1 MSGGSSQPVRTVRMA
16 RPKSYAQISEA
27 PPVALKNEP
36 GPAIAQPALGN
47 QGLLQQQQRSQAKF
61 SVQIKP
67 EAVAQ
72 MAADIETVVGLLREQ
87 ILDAGEEQRIV
98 DIVRQWRDADRRL
111 GPGIGTPHLDRF
123 LLMTKMRGYSR
134 STGRSGF
141 MDQMAMV
148 YEDLFRELEGD
159 RLEQFQ
165 AIASASQMYSGPP
178 GDHDAPENFW
188 ATMGKKEA
196 VGVWGILKGMGT
208 SAAGMVDAGAWAV
221 TRQMKAAGV
230 DVADPASAAAWL
242 AEQYDISGDAMFGRK
257 EWSEGEELFLGMSA
271 AEFATHGGE
280 GVWMLVMMGKG
291 SGGAK
296 WAQAVE
302 KAIGLSSNM
311 MAIELSA
318 NEIVALLDAQYKAN
332 GKLDAGLLMQNPVFH
347 QALLRLI
354 ANAFGAVAG
363 DKQKA
368 QRISALLERAQLSP
382 IVGQLVEIATSDAS
396 VADKKKRVGP
406 VLMELI
412 KQVVATAG
420 AVRQAKQPDPG
431 KGNEGP
437 DEAAVSKSKI
447 SSPPVEEPRQ
457 PKPPAKLKTKPAVP
471 PVVTPSTQAE
481 TPPAMAAVAKLDSPE
496 KSKLVPGNSRS
507 ESLSALPPEISVPKT
522 SAQESVTETVGTEVV
537 GGKAINLTITYPK
550 PAAAPETQT
559 VDTQPR
565 AKAEAGNTVKPAEPT
580 ADSRRAPE
588 LLKDTPLPPELQ
600 RQLDLG
606 WTGVP
611 IIGALPKVPRQLD
624 VSGSVPGLP
633 AASVIDFVARKRSAS
648 MAASSRVQPEAPAMV
663 ELPGRK
669 PSDMVQMMGENS
681 AGSTEKPN
689 RVITVDLPMRE
700 VDADTHVPA
709 AVTQTSG
716 MVELPRMGRMGLFG
730 PAPISEV
737 AMPVDRR
744 PDIAP
749 VEGLTAFPES
759 HVAEKTMG
767 KGVKGGGV
775 TEGQPETQ
783 MDKPHAATSDEVAQQ
798 ASPERDLFDTSR
810 PVLGEPEEGLNV
822 VPVPDGS
829 VPEFD
834 FGRQSL
840 ADPAESVDVGPMPG
854 DKRLKPSKSKKWLES
869 FGKPFKRAFGK
880 PGEFSSGTNR
890 RTGMHFN
897 ERNAAETMHGLE
909 TDYDITAGRPNRIK
923 YRVDAGTRE
932 RAVQTDR
939 SFSKNEATEGAQPS
953 TNDYTDT
960 GYDRGHLA
968 QREAFKGNA
977 DAERAADHMEN
988 VVPMHPDLNRGEGS
1002 PWRAAE
1008 EDTIRLADE
1017 HGSVTVEVTPIY
1029 DANPQRLPNGT
1040 PIPKGIHR
1048 KVVAPDG
1055 QVLQD
1060 LTFINQ

>member
-1 MSGGSSQPVRTVRMA
+1 MSGGSTKAMRAVRMA
-16 RPKSYAQISEA
+16 KPKSFAQIREA
-27 PPVALKNEP
+27 PPSAVKSEQAP
-36 GPAIAQPALGN
+36 IIAQQEIGN
-47 QGLLQQQQRSQAKF
+47 QGLLRQQQNPQTMF
-61 SVQIKP
+61 SEQIKP
-67 EAVAQ
+67 ESVAQ

-111 GPGIGTPHLDRF
+111 GPGSGTPHLDRF
-123 LLMTKMRGYSR
+123 LLMTKMRGYTR

-148 YEDLFRELEGD
+148 YEDLFRELED
-159 RLEQFQ
+159 ERLEQFQ
-165 AIASASQMYSGPP
+165 AIASASQLYSGPP
-178 GDHDAPENFW
+178 SEHDAPENFW

-280 GVWMLVMMGKG
+280 GIWMLVMMGKG
-291 SGGAK
+291 GGGAK

-318 NEIVALLDAQYKAN
+318 REIVDLLDAQYKAN
-332 GKLDAGLLMQNPVFH
+332 GKLDTGLLMQNPAFQ
-347 QALLRLI
+347 QALLRLV

-368 QRISALLERAQLSP
+368 QRIAALLEGAQLSP

-396 VADKKKRVGP
+396 AADKKKRVGP

-412 KQVVATAG
+412 KQVIATAG
-420 AVRQAKQPDPG
+420 AVRQAKQPDPV

-437 DEAAVSKSKI
+437 DEAAVSKSKVP
-447 SSPPVEEPRQ
+447 SPPVEEPRQ
-457 PKPPAKLKTKPAVP
+457 PKPPVKLKAKPAVSPVINPSAQAEMP
-471 PVVTPSTQAE
+471 PVMATP
-481 TPPAMAAVAKLDSPE
+481 AKLDVPE
-496 KSKLVPGNSRS
+496 KSKILPGDSRNEQS
-507 ESLSALPPEISVPKT
+507 PKLPPETPVPKT
-522 SAQESVTETVGTEVV
+522 SAWESVTESLGTEIV
-537 GGKAINLTITYPK
+537 GDKAIDLVVTYPK
-550 PAAAPETQT
+550 PVATPETQT
-559 VDTQPR
+559 VESQPR
-565 AKAEAGNTVKPAEPT
+565 AKAEAGNMDKLVETKV
-580 ADSRRAPE
+580 DSGREPE
-588 LLKDTPLPPELQ
+588 LLKDIPLPPELQ

-606 WTGVP
+606 LTGGSV
-611 IIGALPKVPRQLD
+611 IGAVPKVLRRLD
-624 VSGSVPGLP
+624 ILESDPGLP
-633 AASVIDFVARKRSAS
+633 AANVINLVTRERAVA
-648 MAASSRVQPEAPAMV
+648 MAESSRVQPEAPAMAV
-663 ELPGRK
+663 LPGR
-669 PSDMVQMMGENS
+669 PPGDMVQTMGGNS
-681 AGSTEKPN
+681 VGNAEKPN
-689 RVITVDLPMRE
+689 RVITIDLPVRD
-700 VDADTHVPA
+700 VDAPLSVATTP
-709 AVTQTSG
+709 TSDK
-716 MVELPRMGRMGLFG
+716 VELPRMGRMGLFD

-737 AMPVDRR
+737 TMPVDRR

-749 VEGLTAFPES
+749 VEGMAAFPKS
-759 HVAEKTMG
+759 NVAEKTMG
-767 KGVKGGGV
+767 KGVKGGGM

-783 MDKPHAATSDEVAQQ
+783 MIKPPAAGSDEVAQQ
-798 ASPERDLFDTSR
+798 ALPERDLFDTSR
-810 PVLGEPEEGLNV
+810 PLLGEPEEGLNV
-822 VPVPDGS
+822 VPFPDGS

-840 ADPAESVDVGPMPG
+840 ADPAESVDVGLMPG
-854 DKRLKPSKSKKWLES
+854 GKRLKPSKSKKWLEYL
-869 FGKPFKRAFGK
+869 GKPFKRTHGK

-909 TDYDITAGRPNRIK
+909 TNYDITAGRPNRVK
-923 YRVDAGTRE
+923 YRVDSGVRE
-932 RAVQTDR
+932 RTVQTDR

-977 DAERAADHMEN
+977 DAERAADYMEN

-1002 PWRAAE
+1002 PWRTAE
-1008 EDTIRLADE
+1008 EETIRLADE
-1017 HGSVTVEVTPIY
+1017 HGNVTVEVTPIY
-1029 DANPQRLPNGT
+1029 DANPPRLPNGT
-1040 PIPKGIHR
+1040 PIPKAIHR
-1048 KVVAPDG
+1048 KVVTPDG

-1060 LTFINQ
+1060 QTFLNR